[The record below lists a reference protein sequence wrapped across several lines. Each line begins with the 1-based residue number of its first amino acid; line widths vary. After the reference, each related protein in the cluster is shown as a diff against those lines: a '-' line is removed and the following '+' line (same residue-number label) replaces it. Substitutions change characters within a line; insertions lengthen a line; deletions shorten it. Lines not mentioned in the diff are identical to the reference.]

1 MSDKKGCGCFGI
13 GCLVLVVVAGIVL
26 GLLGFAGWQIYQG
39 ALEFTSTEPRQLPV
53 VEVDPTQF
61 QALQQRI
68 DAFKQAEGEAELRLT
83 GNDLN
88 QFVHGSPNLKE
99 ARDKV
104 YLTIVDGVTYSDVS
118 IPLDA
123 VPFMKGRW
131 LNGQLGLAIDIQD
144 GQPDIQVKSLTVGDK
159 PVPSAFMDALQ
170 QQNLGQDLMQ
180 EPEVAQALNQ
190 VKSLTVEGN
199 EIILRK

>member
-68 DAFKQAEGEAELRLT
+68 DTFKQAEGEAELRLT

-170 QQNLGQDLMQ
+170 QQNFGQDLMQ